1 VKESR
6 LEWHLDWLEKEKRN
20 GEVLGQLVGHAG
32 ENKEIWP
39 NSIFRVKTFSIF
51 QTIFPIHK
59 LFWIQIEFE
68 FQTTSTRKIKYK
80 STQQLKRNYAMT
92 WSATINYIIPKLI

>member
-20 GEVLGQLVGHAG
+20 GEVLGRLVGHAG

-51 QTIFPIHK
+51 QTIFPIRK
-59 LFWIQIEFE
+59 LF
-68 FQTTSTRKIKYK
+68 
-80 STQQLKRNYAMT
+80 
-92 WSATINYIIPKLI
+92 